1 MSDSTD
7 ETIFSVGPVPAKA
20 ASHDHVCPCCD
31 RSLTLR
37 RSESEA
43 SSDHITI
50 ASRKRHD
57 VDGEILEVAR
67 VRLPG
72 LCWCGAPLPG
82 DEKVFFTHSLVQR
95 NMLTAQRILE
105 QLRKERAAKRAIMQ
119 TTRGLRA

>member
-1 MSDSTD
+1 MSNASDD
-7 ETIFSVGPVPAKA
+7 IVFSLEPVPAKA
-20 ASHDHVCPCCD
+20 TAHDHVCPCCD
-31 RSLTLR
+31 RKLTLR
-37 RSESEA
+37 RSESEDR
-43 SSDHITI
+43 SDSITI

-57 VDGEILEVAR
+57 VDGEFMEVAR

-95 NMLTAQRILE
+95 NILAAQRILE

>member
-95 NMLTAQRILE
+95 NMLTAKRILE

-119 TTRGLRA
+119 TNRGLRA

>member
-1 MSDSTD
+1 MSVHTD
-7 ETIFSVGPVPAKA
+7 EVVFALGPVPEKA
-20 ASHDHVCPCCD
+20 TAHDHVCPCCD

-43 SSDHITI
+43 HTDRITI

-57 VDGEILEVAR
+57 VDGEFMEVAR

-95 NMLTAQRILE
+95 NILAAQRILE